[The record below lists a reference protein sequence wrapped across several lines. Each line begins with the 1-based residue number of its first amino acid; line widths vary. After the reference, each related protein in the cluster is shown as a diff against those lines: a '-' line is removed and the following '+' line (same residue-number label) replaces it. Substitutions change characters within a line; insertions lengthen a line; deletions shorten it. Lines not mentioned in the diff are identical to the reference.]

1 MSYYDIDAIL
11 TDAQK
16 VPCTF
21 ELTVPGLG
29 YVEGNMSGD
38 MKQGSKVEL
47 PLWLGEMLALRY
59 FILFPFIPSHL
70 THPPASFDVKQQH
83 ANTAYSQSLNTSS
96 LVTIDHPTALAPRVL
111 NALKADPRTV
121 DLRAL
126 APHFYNLGSRILELF
141 EEEEMIEVL
150 SDVRSSFSPHKTYTD
165 MERENEGGYHSWHGI
180 IHGMEDR

>member
-59 FILFPFIPSHL
+59 IIRSSCMPRDTSYKQRFIHTTI
-70 THPPASFDVKQQH
+70 
-83 ANTAYSQSLNTSS
+83 SQSLNTSS

-150 SDVRSSFSPHKTYTD
+150 SDVRFPSLSQH
-165 MERENEGGYHSWHGI
+165 I
-180 IHGMEDR
+180 

>member
-59 FILFPFIPSHL
+59 TVPSSCMPHATSYKQLLFTL
-70 THPPASFDVKQQH
+70 LPAS
-83 ANTAYSQSLNTSS
+83 
-96 LVTIDHPTALAPRVL
+96 P
-111 NALKADPRTV
+111 
-121 DLRAL
+121 
-126 APHFYNLGSRILELF
+126 
-141 EEEEMIEVL
+141 
-150 SDVRSSFSPHKTYTD
+150 
-165 MERENEGGYHSWHGI
+165 
-180 IHGMEDR
+180 